1 MIATFPL
8 LPHNIYCFLFWVHP
22 PHQQMMIEKKQHEV
36 EREMCWGLQEEL
48 EGGSLVDTTQ
58 MHCAQV

>member
-1 MIATFPL
+1 MI
-8 LPHNIYCFLFWVHP
+8 
-22 PHQQMMIEKKQHEV
+22 IEKKQHEV

-48 EGGSLVDTTQ
+48 EGGSLVDTIQ